1 MGVSSIGIL
10 TLYRSSIGKKV
21 IMALTGLVWIG
32 FVFAHMY
39 GNLKVFQGQE
49 YFNHYAEALR
59 ELGAPFFSYGQV
71 LWLMR
76 IVLTICLVAHMWA
89 AWMLYQESQRARS
102 TKYIKHHNLQANP
115 AALYIRYGGTVIII
129 FVLIHLMQ
137 FTLGVP
143 LVQPDF
149 IPGDAY
155 HNLVVGFQAFYHIWA
170 IFYIIAVILLG
181 FHLYHGAWSM
191 FQTLGLNNQSY
202 TGLLRAFSLVLAV
215 VITVGFA
222 IVPLAVILGIVT
234 I

>member
-39 GNLKVFQGQE
+39 GNLKVFQGAE

-71 LWLMR
+71 LWIMR
-76 IVLTICLVAHMWA
+76 IVLMICLVAHMWA
-89 AWMLYQESQRARS
+89 AWTLYQESQRARS
-102 TKYIKHHNLQANP
+102 TKYIKHQNLQANP
-115 AALYIRYGGTVIII
+115 AALYIRYGGVVIIVFI
-129 FVLIHLMQ
+129 LIHLMQ
-137 FTLGVP
+137 FTLGLP
-143 LVQPDF
+143 IVQPSFD
-149 IPGDAY
+149 PNNPY
-155 HNLVVGFQAFYHIWA
+155 YNLVVGFQAFYHIWA
-170 IFYIIAVILLG
+170 IFYIIAVTLLG

-202 TGLLRAFSLVLAV
+202 SGLLRVFALVLAV

-222 IVPLAVILGIVT
+222 IVPLSVILGIVT
-234 I
+234 V